1 MQSDRYWVRL
11 ASRADIAAL
20 HALMTEAIETHLK
33 AFLSPE
39 QVAASHEIMGLDT
52 QLIDDACYFVILDET
67 EIVASGGWSRR
78 ETMFGGDNT
87 AGRSARLLD
96 PSAEPAR
103 IRAMYV
109 SAERPRQG
117 LGRRIIGLCEEA
129 ARAARFKR
137 AELVATASGKPL
149 YLACGYV
156 VLREFI
162 QPTSGGVL
170 VPLTLMGKV
179 L

>member
-1 MQSDRYWVRL
+1 MGSDRYQVRL
-11 ASRADIAAL
+11 ASRADVAAL
-20 HALMTEAIETHLK
+20 HALMKGAIETHLK

-52 QLIDDACYFVILDET
+52 QLIDDGCYFVILDDM

-87 AGRSARLLD
+87 VGRSARLLD
-96 PSAEPAR
+96 PERDPAR

-109 SAERPRQG
+109 SAARPRQG
-117 LGRRIIGLCEEA
+117 LGRRVTLLCEEA
-129 ARAARFKR
+129 ARAAGFNR
-137 AELVATASGKPL
+137 AELAATASGKPL
-149 YLACGYV
+149 YLACGYRV
-156 VLREFI
+156 EREFEHVA
-162 QPTSGGVL
+162 SNGVL
-170 VPLTLMGKV
+170 LPLTLMGKR